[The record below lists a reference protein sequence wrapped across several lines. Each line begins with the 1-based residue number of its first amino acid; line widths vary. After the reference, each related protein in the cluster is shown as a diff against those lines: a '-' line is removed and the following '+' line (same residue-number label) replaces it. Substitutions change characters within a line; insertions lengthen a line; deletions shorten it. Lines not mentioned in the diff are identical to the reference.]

1 MRMETP
7 RRTRHVVVGT
17 VAALACTLLLP
28 AAAQTPQ
35 TPEQQVVNDAAT
47 ALGGRDRV
55 MGVKTML
62 LEGAGNFVGITSLRY
77 DDDIGFKSAIE
88 QLRDW
93 RRAYDLTNVR
103 ARFELT
109 RMVEY
114 IFYIGDAPTRTIQG
128 LDGKVAFNINP
139 ANQNATPAFGN
150 QASGRRLE
158 YLRHPLTLVRAALGP
173 DAKLSNSR
181 TQGTERLVDIAIDDL
196 SKLTLAIDTTT
207 KLPTR
212 IFEMVDNNIMGDT
225 MAAIEFTDY
234 KTVNGLQ
241 LPSLF
246 TNWQDKREIG
256 QIRIHRTTI
265 DGDVGNLAAPASLAT
280 TQQAGGGGGRG
291 GGRGGQ
297 TPPGT
302 PRRNSPKGCGLS
314 PARRITA

>member
-1 MRMETP
+1 MRMETA
-7 RRTRHVVVGT
+7 RRTRNVIRGAI
-17 VAALACTLLLP
+17 AALACTLLLP
-28 AAAQTPQ
+28 AAAQ

-55 MGVKTML
+55 MAVKTML

-88 QLRDW
+88 QLRDV
-93 RRAYDLTNVR
+93 RRAYDLANGR

-114 IFYIGDAPTRTIQG
+114 VFYIGDAPTRTIQG
-128 LDGKVAFNINP
+128 LDGTVAFNVNP
-139 ANQNATPAFGN
+139 TNQNATPAFGN

-173 DAKLSNSR
+173 NAKLSNSR
-181 TQGTERLVDIAIDDL
+181 TQGTERMVDIAIDDL
-196 SKLTLAIDTTT
+196 PELTLAIDATT

-225 MAAIEFTDY
+225 MQALEFTDY
-234 KTVNGLQ
+234 KAVNGLQ
-241 LPSLF
+241 LPTLL

-265 DGDVGNLAAPASLAT
+265 DGDVGNLAAPASLAAA
-280 TQQAGGGGGRG
+280 QQQPGAGGRG
-291 GGRGGQ
+291 GGRGGRR
-297 TPPGT
+297 PGT
-302 PRRNSPKGCGLS
+302 RRRNSPRGCGAS

>member
-1 MRMETP
+1 MRIESAKRVRSTV
-7 RRTRHVVVGT
+7 RRTL
-17 VAALACTLLLP
+17 VAVACSLVLP
-28 AAAQTPQ
+28 AARAQ

-55 MGVKTML
+55 MAVKTML

-88 QLRDW
+88 QLRDCEA
-93 RRAYDLTNVR
+93 RLRSGERPGQVR
-103 ARFELT
+103 AHPHGRVRVLHRQTRRRERFRGSTGRSRSTST
-109 RMVEY
+109 R
-114 IFYIGDAPTRTIQG
+114 
-128 LDGKVAFNINP
+128 

-181 TQGTERLVDIAIDDL
+181 TQGTERMVDIAIDDL
-196 SKLTLAIDTTT
+196 PTLTLAINATT

-212 IFEMVDNNIMGDT
+212 IFQMVDNNIIGDT
-225 MAAIEFTDY
+225 LQAIEFTDY

-241 LPSLF
+241 LPTLF

-280 TQQAGGGGGRG
+280 AAGR
-291 GGRGGQ
+291 RRRTWRRTRRL

-302 PRRNSPKGCGLS
+302 RRRNSPRACGSS